1 MVKNVDEAT
10 ALPVHGSLA
19 LRPETAVRPPRI
31 AVMDVGLGM
40 LATASEVRRLRPDAD
55 LVLVTDP
62 DGMPWGVRT
71 PQDLTARALLV
82 AGAAAAEQPDL
93 LIVACNTATLHAL
106 PAIQECLGP
115 EVPVLGTLPAVQAA
129 AEAGG
134 AFAVWGTPTGVD
146 SPQLHEL
153 LRRFA
158 ADVPVAR
165 IACHGLSDAIERA
178 DPEAV
183 VAAIAAAADRTP
195 GDVRSVVLAC
205 THYELV
211 APQIQAALQR
221 GSQAAPTLYGSAE
234 ALALQ
239 ALTRLGLRPLL
250 AAPATGCLTVLRSG
264 RLEALPEAALAYPH
278 GGLLQAPTAAMQ
290 PTGS

>member
-1 MVKNVDEAT
+1 
-10 ALPVHGSLA
+10 
-19 LRPETAVRPPRI
+19 
-31 AVMDVGLGM
+31 MDVGLGM

-55 LVLVTDP
+55 LVLATDP

-82 AGAAAAEQPDL
+82 ASAAAAEQPDL

-106 PAIQECLGP
+106 PAMQECLGP
-115 EVPVLGTLPAVQAA
+115 EMPVLGTLPAVESAA
-129 AEAGG
+129 AAGG

-146 SPQLHEL
+146 SPQLDEL
-153 LRRFA
+153 LRRSA
-158 ADVPVAR
+158 TGVPVAR
-165 IACHGLSDAIERA
+165 VACHGLSDAIERA

-211 APQIQAALQR
+211 APQIQEALRR
-221 GSQAAPTLYGSAE
+221 GCQAAPTLYGSAE

-239 ALTRLGLRPLL
+239 ALTRLGLRPRL

-264 RLEALPEAALAYPH
+264 RVEVLPEAASAYPH
-278 GGLLQAPTAAMQ
+278 GGLLQGPW
-290 PTGS
+290 